1 MVNEPCFRSEA
12 HNSSRRRLHKH
23 CDDTRN
29 IPLMNVVVVSI
40 LCVQTNLNM
49 RYLLYL
55 EQMCN
60 AVTNNRAVIA
70 KSSNLYLVLLE
81 LILRSLR

>member
-1 MVNEPCFRSEA
+1 
-12 HNSSRRRLHKH
+12 
-23 CDDTRN
+23 
-29 IPLMNVVVVSI
+29 
-40 LCVQTNLNM
+40 M